1 MFYLKKKILNIFHL
15 FRKKIKNDIR
25 RDIHIFY
32 KINVNKSLIKD
43 IIYRFRQLTKNTS
56 IKMKLNYK
64 IKKLD

>member
-1 MFYLKKKILNIFHL
+1 MIHVEIYIYFTRYIL
-15 FRKKIKNDIR
+15 
-25 RDIHIFY
+25 
-32 KINVNKSLIKD
+32 NVNKSLIKD